1 MNEFVKKSL
10 STLLA
15 VLAIAIVPAHAM
27 VDDALSFAHE
37 AAQPYVKKG
46 FTVREDAWGG
56 DLGVKDQQAV
66 TAQLFKGNE
75 YWFCLGTDVRNAVI
89 TVHIYD
95 AQGKLVETESW
106 QKGRFA
112 GARVTPTKTGTYYAI
127 ITVEK
132 SPEERTGW
140 AVVYAYK

>member
-1 MNEFVKKSL
+1 MAKKAL
-10 STLLA
+10 LFLLPALLLA
-15 VLAIAIVPAHAM
+15 TAFAYVN
-27 VDDALSFAHE
+27 DALSFAHE
-37 AAQPYVKKG
+37 AALPYINKG
-46 FTVREDAWGG
+46 FSVREDAWGG

-75 YWFCLGTDVRNAVI
+75 YWFCLGTDVRGAVLTI
-89 TVHIYD
+89 HIYD
-95 AQGKLVETESW
+95 SKGKLAEAESW

-112 GARVTPTKTGTYYAI
+112 GARVVPAKTGTYYAI

>member
-1 MNEFVKKSL
+1 MKRTLSL
-10 STLLA
+10 ALFALA
-15 VLAIAIVPAHAM
+15 LAPALAY
-27 VDDALSFAHE
+27 VNDALSFAHE
-37 AAQPYVKKG
+37 AAIPYVKRG

-56 DLGVKDQQAV
+56 DLGVGDQQAV

-75 YWFCLGTDVRNAVI
+75 YWFCLGTEVRGAVV
-89 TVHIYD
+89 TLHVYD
-95 AQGKLVETESW
+95 SQGKLAEAESW
-106 QKGRFA
+106 QRGRFA
-112 GARVTPTKTGTYYAI
+112 GARVVPAKTGTYYAV

>member
-1 MNEFVKKSL
+1 MKKIFL
-10 STLLA
+10 ILA
-15 VLAIAIVPAHAM
+15 LAAIPVYAY
-27 VDDALSFAHE
+27 VNDALSFAQE
-37 AAQPYVKKG
+37 AATPYVKKG
-46 FTVREDAWGG
+46 FSVREDAWGG

-75 YWFCLGTDVRNAVI
+75 YWFLLGTEVRGAVV

-95 AQGKLVETESW
+95 SKGKLAESEVW

-112 GARVTPTKTGTYYAI
+112 GVKVVPQKTGAYYAI

-132 SPEERTGW
+132 SSEERTGW

>member
-1 MNEFVKKSL
+1 MKKSL
-10 STLLA
+10 LLLA
-15 VLAIAIVPAHAM
+15 LLAIPAYAY
-27 VDDALSFAHE
+27 VNDALSFAHE
-37 AAQPYVKKG
+37 AALPYVKKG

-75 YWFCLGTDVRNAVI
+75 YWFCLGTEVRGAVLTI
-89 TVHIYD
+89 HIYD
-95 AQGKLVETESW
+95 SKGKLAEAESW

-112 GARVTPTKTGTYYAI
+112 GARVVPTKTGTYYAI

>member
-1 MNEFVKKSL
+1 MTKKILIVLL
-10 STLLA
+10 SAA
-15 VLAIAIVPAHAM
+15 VLAPVFAYVN
-27 VDDALSFAHE
+27 DALSFAHE
-37 AAQPYVKKG
+37 AADPYVKKG
-46 FTVREDAWGG
+46 FSVREDGWGG

-75 YWFCLGTDVRNAVI
+75 YWFLLGTDVKGAVI
-89 TVHIYD
+89 TLHLYD
-95 AQGKLVETESW
+95 SQGKLAESEAW

-112 GARVTPTKTGTYYAI
+112 GAKISPPKTGTYYAI

-132 SPEERTGW
+132 SSQERTGW

>member
-1 MNEFVKKSL
+1 MPTVKKIF
-10 STLLA
+10 LL
-15 VLAIAIVPAHAM
+15 LAIAALPVYAY
-27 VDDALSFAHE
+27 VNDALSFAHE
-37 AAQPYVKKG
+37 AAIPYVKKG
-46 FTVREDAWGG
+46 FSVREDAWGG

-75 YWFCLGTDVRNAVI
+75 YWFCLGTEVRNAVV

-95 AQGKLVETESW
+95 SKGKLAENEAW

-112 GARVTPTKTGTYYAI
+112 GARIVPTKTGSYYAI

>member
-1 MNEFVKKSL
+1 VKKSL
-10 STLLA
+10 LLLA
-15 VLAIAIVPAHAM
+15 FLAIPAYAY
-27 VDDALSFAHE
+27 VNDALSFAHE
-37 AAQPYVKKG
+37 AALPYVKKG

-75 YWFCLGTDVRNAVI
+75 YWFCLGTEVRGAVLTI
-89 TVHIYD
+89 HIYD
-95 AQGKLVETESW
+95 SKGKLAEAESW

-112 GARVTPTKTGTYYAI
+112 GARVVPTKTGTYYAI

>member
-1 MNEFVKKSL
+1 MKRTL
-10 STLLA
+10 SIILFALA
-15 VLAIAIVPAHAM
+15 LAPVFAYVN
-27 VDDALSFAHE
+27 DALSFAHE
-37 AAQPYVKKG
+37 AAIPYVKRG

-56 DLGVKDQQAV
+56 DLGVGDQQAV

-75 YWFCLGTDVRNAVI
+75 YWFCLGTEVRGA
-89 TVHIYD
+89 TVTLHVYD
-95 AQGKLVETESW
+95 SQGKLAESESW
-106 QKGRFA
+106 QRGRFA
-112 GARVTPTKTGTYYAI
+112 GARVVPSKTGTYYAV